1 MIRNQ
6 PKRAKRTRNQPKQ
19 PKKIAKQPKTTQNS
33 KIGEIWD
40 FLMVFILQILKPNV
54 HIWAFWGKKYLISN
68 FNDISHE
75 PCFEGADFKSNIG
88 F

>member
-1 MIRNQ
+1 
-6 PKRAKRTRNQPKQ
+6 
-19 PKKIAKQPKTTQNS
+19 
-33 KIGEIWD
+33 
-40 FLMVFILQILKPNV
+40 MVFILQILRPNV

-68 FNDISHE
+68 FNDIWHE